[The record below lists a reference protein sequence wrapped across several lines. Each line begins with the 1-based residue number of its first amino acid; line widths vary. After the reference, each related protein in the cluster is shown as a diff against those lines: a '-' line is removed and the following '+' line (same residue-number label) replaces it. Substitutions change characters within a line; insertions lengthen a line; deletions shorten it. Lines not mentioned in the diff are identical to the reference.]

1 MRVPRGVFIA
11 PVPGRSSSAWHPVV
25 STAITSPSRAH
36 GSVPSLSWTAR
47 IFLAVV
53 VAAGLFACVVSVV
66 GIIRIPPKSEWYWL
80 TFLTLVSG
88 FLTVRFQKVRARFSV
103 SETFVFSG
111 TVLFGQSVGT
121 VLVLLDA
128 LVLSVAIS
136 FEKHRI
142 DWTRTPFNLAAPT
155 LSAWL
160 ASTVL
165 FRVAGPDPT
174 LSGNPWT
181 FVVALAGFTVSYFV
195 LNSGLVALAIAL
207 SQRHGIAEI
216 LKDLGTTWWN
226 IKHLF
231 LNYLAGASIAALL
244 TSGAAVPT
252 VAPDEDGFG
261 LGVRLTVILPLMA
274 VLYWTYRQSANQV
287 ELMQARIDDIE
298 RVHMSTIQ
306 AFAMA
311 IDAKDQVTHGHI
323 RRVQQYTMET
333 ARALG
338 VNDEKQLR
346 AIEAAALLHD
356 TGKLAIP
363 EYILNKPGPLTPA
376 EFDKMKEHAAVG
388 ANILKS
394 IDFPY
399 PVEPIVRHHHEN
411 WDGRGYPD
419 GLQGQEIPLGAR
431 ILSVVDCYDALT
443 SDRPYRPRMTRQQ
456 AEHILLD
463 RRGVMY
469 DPWVVDGFLGIL
481 DKLEAIDAAE
491 GRSMPAHGTSTATLD
506 VISAAT
512 AEEREFGELRRE
524 LPKAPTL
531 VAAAEILFAHLRR
544 VVPAAAVVMYVQP
557 PGEDDLKAFY
567 CAGSGVSIIESTRIP
582 MGERISGWAFAHRQ
596 IVFNSDATLDLGPV
610 ARSLPVPLRYAL
622 AVPLSDGHQTFGVI
636 TLYAGSEFQRDHSR
650 MLESAAQLFA
660 QSGQHPNQP
669 STGARQRGDKH
680 PGPHVH

>member
-1 MRVPRGVFIA
+1 MTSANLSPRRTAEPA
-11 PVPGRSSSAWHPVV
+11 PG
-25 STAITSPSRAH
+25 
-36 GSVPSLSWTAR
+36 LSWAAR
-47 IFLAVV
+47 TYLGLVIL
-53 VAAGLFACVVSVV
+53 AGLFATARSLI
-66 GIIRIPPKSEWYWL
+66 GISTDPQLEPTWYWL
-80 TFLTLVSG
+80 TLFTLVSG
-88 FLTVRFQKVRARFSV
+88 FSPVRFQKVGARFSV

-121 VLVLLDA
+121 VLVFLDA
-128 LVLSVAIS
+128 VVLSGRVF
-136 FEKHRI
+136 FERGRM

-155 LSAWL
+155 LSIWL
-160 ASTVL
+160 ASTFL
-165 FRVAGPDPT
+165 FWVAGPKPT
-174 LSGNPWT
+174 LSGNEWE
-181 FVVALAGFTVSYFV
+181 FVIALAGFTLLYFL

-207 SQRHGIAEI
+207 SQRHGAVEI
-216 LKDLGTTWWN
+216 LKDLGSNWWN

-244 TSGAAVPT
+244 ASGGNPRIEV
-252 VAPDEDGFG
+252 G
-261 LGVRLTVILPLMA
+261 LIVILPLMA
-274 VLYWTYRQSANQV
+274 VFYWTYRQSATQI

-338 VNDEKQLR
+338 VTDDKQLR

-356 TGKLAIP
+356 TGKLAVP
-363 EYILNKPGPLTPA
+363 EYILNKPGPLTPG
-376 EFDKMKEHAAVG
+376 EFEKMKEHANVG

-456 AEHILLD
+456 AEHILVD
-463 RRGVMY
+463 RRGTMY
-469 DPWVVDGFLGIL
+469 DPWVVDGFIEIL
-481 DKLEAIDAAE
+481 DRLEAIDAAE
-491 GRSMPAHGTSTATLD
+491 GRDVPAQSAATATLD

-524 LPKAPTL
+524 LPKAQTL
-531 VAAAEILFAHLRR
+531 VAAAEILFGHIRR
-544 VVPAAAVVMYVQP
+544 VVPAAAVAMYVQP
-557 PGEDDLKAFY
+557 PGEDDLKALY
-567 CAGSGVSIIESTRIP
+567 CAGSGASTIESTRIP
-582 MGERISGWAFAHRQ
+582 VGERISGWAFAHRQ
-596 IVFNSDATLDLGPV
+596 IVLNSDAALDLGPV
-610 ARSLPVPLRYAL
+610 ARSLPVPLRYTL
-622 AVPLSDGHQTFGVI
+622 AVPLFDGQQMLGVI
-636 TLYAGSEFQRDHSR
+636 ALYAGEEFQRDHSR
-650 MLESAAQLFA
+650 MLESASQLFLH
-660 QSGQHPNQP
+660 SNPRLIQP
-669 STGARQRGDKH
+669 ATGRDRGDDKRS
-680 PGPHVH
+680 GRQVH

>member
-1 MRVPRGVFIA
+1 VATPPRPA
-11 PVPGRSSSAWHPVV
+11 
-25 STAITSPSRAH
+25 
-36 GSVPSLSWTAR
+36 GSIPALSWTAR
-47 IFLAVV
+47 IYLGLVIAG
-53 VAAGLFACVVSVV
+53 GLFATSRSLI
-66 GIIRIPPKSEWYWL
+66 GIYTDPLLEPAWYWL
-80 TFLTLVSG
+80 TLFTLFTG
-88 FLTVRFQKVRARFSV
+88 FSPVRFQKVGARFSV

-121 VLVLLDA
+121 VLVFLDA
-128 LVLSVAIS
+128 VVLSGRIFVDRR
-136 FEKHRI
+136 RI

-155 LSAWL
+155 LSIWL

-165 FRVAGPDPT
+165 FWVGERPT
-174 LSGNPWT
+174 LVGNGWE
-181 FVVALAGFTVSYFV
+181 FVAALAGFTVLYFL

-207 SQRHGIAEI
+207 SQRHGAVEI
-216 LKDLGTTWWN
+216 LKDLGSNWWN

-244 TSGAAVPT
+244 AAGGNPPIEV
-252 VAPDEDGFG
+252 G
-261 LGVRLTVILPLMA
+261 LIVILPLMA
-274 VLYWTYRQSANQV
+274 VFYWNYRQSANEI

-338 VNDEKQLR
+338 VTDDKQLR

-356 TGKLAIP
+356 TGKLAVP
-363 EYILNKPGPLTPA
+363 EYILNKPGPLTPS
-376 EFDKMKEHAAVG
+376 EFEKMKEHANVG

-456 AEHILLD
+456 AEQILLD
-463 RRGVMY
+463 RRGTMY
-469 DPWVVDGFLGIL
+469 DPWVVDGFIGIL
-481 DKLEAIDAAE
+481 DKLEAIDEAE
-491 GRSMPAHGTSTATLD
+491 GRAAPVQLAATATLE

-531 VAAAEILFAHLRR
+531 VAAAEILFGHIRR
-544 VVPAAAVVMYVQP
+544 VVPAAAVAMYVQP
-557 PGEDDLKAFY
+557 PGEDDLRALY
-567 CAGSGVSIIESTRIP
+567 CAGSGASTIESTRIP
-582 MGERISGWAFAHRQ
+582 VGERISGWAFAHRQ
-596 IVFNSDATLDLGPV
+596 IVLNSDAALDLGPV
-610 ARSLPVPLRYAL
+610 ARSLPVPLRYTL
-622 AVPLSDGHQTFGVI
+622 AVPVFEGQQMLGVI
-636 TLYAGSEFQRDHSR
+636 ALYAGEEFQRDHSR
-650 MLESAAQLFA
+650 MLESASQLFLHA
-660 QSGQHPNQP
+660 NPRLTQP
-669 STGARQRGDKH
+669 ATGRNRAEDKVPGRQIH
-680 PGPHVH
+680 